1 MLKTLYGNVPSCTT
15 DNSQPLKT
23 TQSLINRWLDKQS
36 VVYPYNAI
44 LSGHKKERGTQTRF
58 NADESWKGYAKL
70 KAAGH
75 THQDTY
81 CTIPFTWNIQNQ
93 QIQWTRK
100 QIRGCQGLGVG
111 ATEPDS
117 EWWLHTTL
125 QMYLMPQNCTLSKGS
140 PVVISDCV
148 CFPTI
153 DLLLLW
159 VFIAACGLSLV
170 AVNGGYSS
178 LQRTAFSFGWLPLF
192 QNTGSGCIGFSS
204 FRARTP

>member
-1 MLKTLYGNVPSCTT
+1 MLQTLSCLWYLMVRE
-15 DNSQPLKT
+15 DPFSEEKLVAERREN
-23 TQSLINRWLDKQS
+23 
-36 VVYPYNAI
+36 
-44 LSGHKKERGTQTRF
+44 LSKVTE
-58 NADESWKGYAKL
+58 E
-70 KAAGH
+70 
-75 THQDTY
+75 
-81 CTIPFTWNIQNQ
+81 
-93 QIQWTRK
+93 
-100 QIRGCQGLGVG
+100 GLGVG